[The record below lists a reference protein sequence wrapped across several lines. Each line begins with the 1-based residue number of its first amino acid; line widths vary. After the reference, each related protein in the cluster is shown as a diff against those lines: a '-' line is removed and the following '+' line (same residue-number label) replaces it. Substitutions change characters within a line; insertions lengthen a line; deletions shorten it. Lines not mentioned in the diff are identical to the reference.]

1 MGAGSRH
8 RNQPVERR
16 GAGKYHGL
24 EGGSEQRMLVSV
36 FAFIVVIGVLVVIHE
51 AGHFGMARLLG
62 APVEVFSVGFGRR
75 LWGFQRGGTDY
86 RISLVPLGGYVRIPG
101 LGPDES
107 DIVREDPKEAQL
119 LPRWKRAL
127 ILLAG
132 PVTNILG
139 AILFIAVAYMMGVE
153 TPAFRE
159 QPPIVGWIDPG
170 SPAAA
175 VDLRVGDRIVAV
187 NGNDVTMW
195 QELETSIVT
204 SADHEVALEVERD
217 GRRHRVTMVPE
228 PVTRYGFGY
237 SGIQPPVDAIL
248 VQVPAGS
255 VARAAGLQPGDRI
268 VAVNGEPV
276 AQFYDLI
283 RLISPHA
290 DQEIELLVE
299 RDGREFEVGVVP
311 RDVDGEGKIG
321 VPLIP
326 PTKIDHLGPVA
337 AFATATRECQR
348 MTVET
353 FRIIGRLLTRKTSLK
368 QVSGP
373 IGIAQI
379 SGEAARSGLE
389 SLIWFMGL
397 ISLQLGIFN
406 LLPIPILDGGH
417 LTILAF
423 ESIIRRDLSF
433 RVKERILEI
442 GFYALI
448 LLMVVVLFNDIVK
461 VLPNSLYNYFFGG

>member
-1 MGAGSRH
+1 
-8 RNQPVERR
+8 
-16 GAGKYHGL
+16 
-24 EGGSEQRMLVSV
+24 MLLSII
-36 FAFIVVIGVLVVIHE
+36 AFIVVIGVLVVIHE
-51 AGHFGMARLLG
+51 AGHFGMARFLG

-75 LWGFQRGGTDY
+75 LWGFERGGTDY

-107 DIVREDPKEAQL
+107 DVVGETTEETEL

-132 PVTNILG
+132 PVTNII
-139 AILFIAVAYMMGVE
+139 AAVFFIGVAYMMGVE

-159 QPPIVGWIDPG
+159 EPPVIGWIDPG
-170 SPAAA
+170 SPAAD
-175 VDLRVGDRIVAV
+175 VDLEVGDLIVAV
-187 NGNDVTMW
+187 DGSAVTMW
-195 QELETSIVT
+195 RELETSIIT
-204 SADHEVALEVERD
+204 SAENEVVLEVERD
-217 GRRHRVTMVPE
+217 GRRHQVAMVPE
-228 PVTRYGFGY
+228 SVTRYGFGY
-237 SGIQPPVDAIL
+237 SGLQPPVDPVL

-255 VARAAGLQPGDRI
+255 VASAAGLKAGDRVLAI
-268 VAVNGEPV
+268 DDEPV
-276 AQFYDLI
+276 TQFYDLI

-290 DQEIELLVE
+290 DEEIILTVLRGEETLDIAVT
-299 RDGREFEVGVVP
+299 P
-311 RDVDGEGKIG
+311 RGEAGAGKIG

-326 PTKIDHLGPVA
+326 PSKIEHLGPIE
-337 AFATATRECQR
+337 AFSTATVDCRR

-353 FRIIGRLLTRKTSLK
+353 FRIIGRLLTRKTSIK

-379 SGEAARSGLE
+379 SGEAARSGLD
-389 SLIWFMGL
+389 SLIWFMGI

-423 ESIIRRDLSF
+423 ESTIRRDLSLK
-433 RVKERILEI
+433 VKERILEV

-461 VLPNSLYNYFFGG
+461 VLPPSIYNFFFGS